1 MNEKE
6 IPNEKATVS
15 ELFAKEI
22 LINVNELRN
31 KELQK
36 ALNLLG
42 ELDNDKKKIVEE
54 LTKTIT
60 ESIISTPF
68 NNIEKEKGLEKNN
81 LFEAASKIFDCE
93 KKIMK

>member
-22 LINVNELRN
+22 LRNVNELRN

-68 NNIEKEKGLEKNN
+68 NNIEKETGLEKNN
-81 LFEAASKIFDCE
+81 LFEAASKIFDYE